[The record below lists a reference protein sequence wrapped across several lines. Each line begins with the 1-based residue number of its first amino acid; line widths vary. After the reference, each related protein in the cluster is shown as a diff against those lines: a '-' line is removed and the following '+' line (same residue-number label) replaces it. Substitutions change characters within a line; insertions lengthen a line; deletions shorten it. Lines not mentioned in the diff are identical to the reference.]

1 MRIEALVEWAFVV
14 VTAIVTLGGV
24 ALRAVVRR
32 IGAMRRSRA
41 VAARLAVARQ
51 ASRREARQ

>member
-1 MRIEALVEWAFVV
+1 MSIEALVEWAFVV
-14 VTAIVTLGGV
+14 VTAIATLGGV

-41 VAARLAVARQ
+41 VASRLAVARQ
-51 ASRREARQ
+51 AAGRETRS

>member
-32 IGAMRRSRA
+32 IGATRRSRA